1 MKLLRTI
8 RLDKSDTFVFERA
21 AAPGEWASAGGFMF
35 WDRDPAMLAGKQRA
49 AFRSG
54 FLGLASFG
62 WSTLAEVA
70 EATPAQVS
78 ALKEGLAAYLMR
90 EHGAPDEATAL
101 AAAADEVAFAA
112 GLAEH
117 PLGTVIALQ
126 RSLDDDGAVRERFR
140 TIKTTLEPG
149 GNTFAQGC
157 VQPIGVARDDGELG
171 DGIEEVDFVGLM
183 GAGADAETQSRPKG
197 RG

>member
-21 AAPGEWASAGGFMF
+21 ADAGEWACPGGFMF
-35 WDRDPAMLAGKQRA
+35 WEGDPTALTGKRRS

-54 FLGLASFG
+54 FLGLGSFG

-70 EATPAQVS
+70 EATPAETDR
-78 ALKEGLAAYLMR
+78 LRRDLADYLVR
-90 EHGAPDEATAL
+90 EHGAPDDAVAL
-101 AAAADEVAFAA
+101 AAADDEIAFSA
-112 GLAEH
+112 GLADH

-126 RSLDDDGAVRERFR
+126 RSVEADGSVHERFR

-149 GNTFAQGC
+149 AKHICPGLRATDRDR
-157 VQPIGVARDDGELG
+157 ARGRR
-171 DGIEEVDFVGLM
+171 F
-183 GAGADAETQSRPKG
+183 GA
-197 RG
+197 